1 MFLKKSKAA
10 LLFLLLLL
18 SSFLWAEGETF
29 RFSSDKTTAVL
40 TKGRERTLLQGNA
53 VIVSGSTTIKA
64 ERIEL
69 YGSDFRYADCSG
81 GIKVTD
87 SQKGLIITCQTMFY
101 DRKEEITRIDGYVEM
116 IDLDNEIVAKAGFLE
131 NYGKED
137 LSILQIGV
145 RILKEDMACRSE
157 YARYNRDTDIL
168 ELSGMPVVFWKGDEY
183 RASRII
189 INLDTDEISL
199 EGEVMGSITSGK
211 ETEEKE

>member
-1 MFLKKSKAA
+1 MFLKKSRAA
-10 LLFLLLLL
+10 LLLLLLL
-18 SSFLWAEGETF
+18 SSTLWGEGETF

-40 TKGRERTLLQGNA
+40 TKGKERTLLQGNA
-53 VIVSGSTTIKA
+53 VIVSGTTTIKA
-64 ERIEL
+64 NRIEL

-81 GIKVTD
+81 GVRVTD
-87 SQKGLIITCQTMFY
+87 SQKGLIITCQAMFY
-101 DRKEEITRIDGYVEM
+101 DRKEEITRIEGYVEM

-157 YARYNRDTDIL
+157 YARYRRDVDIL

-211 ETEEKE
+211 ETEKKE

>member
-10 LLFLLLLL
+10 LLFLLLI
-18 SSFLWAEGETF
+18 SSGLWAEGETF

-87 SQKGLIITCQTMFY
+87 SQKGLIINCQTMFY